1 MTHGNPLAAAEHNA
15 HIWLAAVAEELGTED
30 RRRAQRVLR
39 SWLHLVRDQLPVNGA
54 AHFGAQLPEFLR
66 GVYYEDWTPGHPTGR
81 SSAADSID
89 DFASA
94 ANLRGEEAAPA
105 MAAVTT
111 ALRGR
116 FSPGQLDHA
125 LVQLHQPLRTALRG
139 GDPMRPTASHP
150 GTGTRL

>member
-1 MTHGNPLAAAEHNA
+1 MTAHGNPLAGAEHNA
-15 HIWLAAVAEELGTED
+15 HIWLAAVAEELGTPD

-66 GVYYEDWTPGHPTGR
+66 GVYYEDWTPAHAAER
-81 SSAADSID
+81 CSAADSID
-89 DFASA
+89 LFADA
-94 ANLRGEEAAPA
+94 ANLRHEEAAPA

-111 ALRGR
+111 ALRDR

-125 LVQLHQPLRTALRG
+125 LVQLHQPLRSALRG
-139 GDPMRPTASHP
+139 DLTRPTASHAMI
-150 GTGTRL
+150 